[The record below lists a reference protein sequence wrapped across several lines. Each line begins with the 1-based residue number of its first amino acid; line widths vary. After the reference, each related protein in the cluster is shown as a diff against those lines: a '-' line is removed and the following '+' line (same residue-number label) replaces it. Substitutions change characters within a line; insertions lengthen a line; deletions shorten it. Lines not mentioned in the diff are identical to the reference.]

1 MPKNKKEEPLR
12 AKVIGLWG
20 DPGLTEYYNFDFLSR
35 FLLVLVAPYN
45 EIPCNRDAGSIVKLV
60 LRPRSLWIDS
70 VGDQRKDF
78 FGNLNKQLR
87 DAANPA
93 AGGKN
98 AANYAHSNIMPITQ
112 SYKVGDEL
120 TLNRLHEPL
129 AYGYELG
136 YPNRDKR
143 VFEDEADIFSSKEA
157 FVATTLMS
165 DTYKNSSGVPALSTA
180 NVYSYIHNPS
190 LGTANKPNLKIVIN
204 SNGAGGID
212 RTGYS
217 KSFEKILIS
226 SEKYS
231 EFIASPGLILAK
243 LVGGLIADRGGL
255 FGRYVFNSVEYIDS
269 NAENRQ
275 RSQDAG
281 CIPLIVASPSTFP
294 TPVNRNLG
302 GVNITL

>member
-93 AGGKN
+93 ASGKN
-98 AANYAHSNIMPITQ
+98 AANYADSNIMPIAQ

-129 AYGYELG
+129 CYGYELG

-143 VFEDEADIFSSKEA
+143 AFEDENDIFSSKEA

-165 DTYKNSSGVPALSTA
+165 DTYKNSSGVTALSAA
-180 NVYSYIHNPS
+180 NVYSYIHNPA
-190 LGTANKPNLKIVIN
+190 LGIATKPNLKIVIN
-204 SNGAGGID
+204 SNGVGGVD

-226 SEKYS
+226 SQKYG
-231 EFIASPGLILAK
+231 EFLASPGLILAK
-243 LVGGLIADRGGL
+243 LVGGLITDRGGL
-255 FGRYVFNSVEYIDS
+255 FGRYIFNSVEYIDS